1 MLPASPH
8 RKAQLD
14 RYLLG
19 FLLQIVLIYLISRMI
34 AKPIEQL
41 AREVM
46 NIREFRFDKTL
57 KIRSSVSEIS
67 YLSEAI
73 ALLERALESFS
84 SYVPTVLVKQL
95 LDSGQASKLGVE
107 SRFLTVLFTD
117 IEGFSSLSESEP
129 SQQLLSRVSEYFAT
143 VTKAVEREQ
152 GTVDKFIGDAVMA
165 FWGAPKI
172 LDNHAYLACVAA
184 MRAQRGMAKLNLAWA
199 GEKYLPLKLRVGI
212 HCDAVLVGNVGSS
225 ERISYTVMGDGVNV
239 AARLEGLNKELGT
252 WTCVSHSIFREA
264 GHLLWLR
271 PIDMVAVKGR
281 KSEFLVYE
289 LLGIKGEDADIAARP
304 EEIEQ
309 CEMTQK
315 AYNAFAA
322 NDFRLAVALY
332 GKVLEKFPHDQV
344 AQRMMKKS
352 RAEFNGL
359 SELPLRDQEN

>member
-1 MLPASPH
+1 
-8 RKAQLD
+8 
-14 RYLLG
+14 
-19 FLLQIVLIYLISRMI
+19 MI
-34 AKPIEQL
+34 ARPIEQL

-46 NIREFRFDKTL
+46 NIREFRFDRQL

-67 YLSEAI
+67 SLSEAI

-95 LDSGQASKLGVE
+95 LASGQASKLGVE

-117 IEGFSSLSESEP
+117 IEGFSSLAESEP
-129 SQQLLSRVSEYFAT
+129 SKHLLTRVSEYFAT

-152 GTVDKFIGDAVMA
+152 GTVDKFIGDAVMT
-165 FWGAPKI
+165 FWGAPQI

-184 MRAQRGMAKLNLAWA
+184 MRAQRGMAKLNLAWTA
-199 GEKYLPLKLRVGI
+199 EGHRPLKLRVGI
-212 HCDAVLVGNVGSS
+212 HCDAVLVGNVGSA
-225 ERISYTVMGDGVNV
+225 ERISYTVMGDGVNI

-252 WTCVSHSIFREA
+252 WTCVSHRIFREA

-281 KSEFLVYE
+281 KGEFLVYE
-289 LLGIKGEDADIAARP
+289 LLGIKGEDIDIAARP
-304 EEIEQ
+304 EEIEL

-315 AYNAFAA
+315 AYSAFAT

-344 AQRMMKKS
+344 AQRMLKKS
-352 RAEFNGL
+352 RAEFKGI
-359 SELPLRDQEN
+359 SALPPRDQDDA